1 MSVSDTMAAY
11 SALVGALTA
20 AIATSAKAG
29 MTQDDI
35 KAALEMVTG
44 LVEAA
49 DEE

>member
-1 MSVSDTMAAY
+1 MSVEKAMQAY
-11 SALVGALTA
+11 ATLIEALTKA
-20 AIATSAKAG
+20 VRDAAKAG

-44 LVEAA
+44 LVESS

>member
-1 MSVSDTMAAY
+1 MSVTQSMQAY
-11 SALVGALTA
+11 SALISSLTA
-20 AIATSAKAG
+20 AVAAAAKAG